1 MRKVSA
7 MASDAEHLPAMSE
20 VTSPLGDDAI
30 VRRVDVSSKDAP
42 VVRTA
47 LVLSDAILAQLV
59 IKGPLPRST

>member
-1 MRKVSA
+1 LLEEVSA
-7 MASDAEHLPAMSE
+7 MPSEAEFVAATSGVTPPPAE
-20 VTSPLGDDAI
+20 EAI

-59 IKGPLPRST
+59 IKGPLPST